1 MEKAALAGEDTQ
13 PATGNL
19 LVTPRLDPFRQGAHD
34 YMQVVGHDGVG
45 MDLDR
50 EDLGE
55 LAEPLTDPLPSM
67 LEIFPGVA
75 VIPAEEGAPYATG
88 DTVENPALMGI
99 NKSAASS
106 SHSGMA
112 IN

>member
-1 MEKAALAGEDTQ
+1 MTW
-13 PATGNL
+13 
-19 LVTPRLDPFRQGAHD
+19 V
-34 YMQVVGHDGVG
+34 
-45 MDLDR
+45 LDR

-67 LEIFPGVA
+67 LEIFPGVV

-88 DTVENPALMGI
+88 DTVENPALSGI

-106 SHSGMA
+106 SHSTMMVV
-112 IN
+112 